1 MIVTDLNKAS
11 INELESINRALDI
24 TYEINDGRIVDTKIE
39 KNKEENKK

>member
-24 TYEINDGRIVDTKIE
+24 AYEINDGRIVDTKIE
-39 KNKEENKK
+39 KNKEETE